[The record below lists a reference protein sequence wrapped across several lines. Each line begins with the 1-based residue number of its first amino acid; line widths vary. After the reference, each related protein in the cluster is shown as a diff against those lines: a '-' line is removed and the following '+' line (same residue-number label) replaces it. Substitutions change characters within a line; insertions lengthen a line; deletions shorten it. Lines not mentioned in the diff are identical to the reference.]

1 MIGEVEFAECD
12 SLFSNSLK
20 AYLSNGGHAVHVYFS
35 GDPDSA
41 VRDIEAA
48 IAPSR
53 ATAKRLG
60 LELDDLFEED
70 VKHLSQFCTNEK
82 AFITLITRP
91 SAATSAEQKRDV
103 KAKEELR
110 EAAPLPGCGMC
121 PTSSRPC
128 SRCAPD
134 IARS

>member
-1 MIGEVEFAECD
+1 
-12 SLFSNSLK
+12 
-20 AYLSNGGHAVHVYFS
+20 
-35 GDPDSA
+35 
-41 VRDIEAA
+41 
-48 IAPSR
+48 
-53 ATAKRLG
+53 AKRLG

-110 EAAPLPGCGMC
+110 EAAPLPRMRDV
-121 PTSSRPC
+121 PNVFAAMQSLRTRH
-128 SRCAPD
+128 
-134 IARS
+134 RSFVDALVG